1 MITKIL
7 PQIEALVRTAGQ
19 RICSAHPDDD
29 SIHKKEGIANFC
41 TDYDVA
47 IQKFLIEGLEEL
59 LPGAAFFGE
68 EDTEKASTEHIGEY
82 TFYIDPI
89 DGTTNF
95 MFGYNHSCVSVGL
108 AHHGKMIAGFIY
120 NPYVD
125 EMFQA
130 VLGEGSFLNGRK
142 LFVEDKPIAEGIV
155 SFGCARYNENEGD
168 VDRLFEVIKRLY
180 LNSLSVRNGGS
191 SALDLCRVAAGRN
204 AAYLELKLNPY
215 DYAAASLIIEEAGGV
230 ITQAD
235 GSPITLDK
243 PCSIVGGTKKANME
257 IRETLAAVMHKQ
269 RGISF

>member
-1 MITKIL
+1 MNTTIQKIL
-7 PQIEALVRTAGQ
+7 PEIESLVRTAGA
-19 RICSAHPDDD
+19 RIKSAHLDDD

-47 IQKFLIEGLEEL
+47 IQKLLIEGLSKL
-59 LPGAAFFGE
+59 LPNASFFGE
-68 EDTEKASTEHIGEY
+68 EDTEGSCTDRIGEY

-108 AHHGKMIAGFIY
+108 AHNGKMIAGWIY

-125 EMFQA
+125 EMFKA
-130 VLGEGSFLNGRK
+130 MLGQGSYLNDRR
-142 LFVEDKPIAEGIV
+142 LRMEDKLISEGIV

-235 GSPITLDK
+235 GSPITLDR
-243 PCSIVGGTKKANME
+243 PCSIVGGTKKANQQ
-257 IRETLAAVMHKQ
+257 IRETLAAVMY
-269 RGISF
+269 